1 MSQIEVPDWVVE
13 VAARV
18 VAKNVGEDY
27 DSLGQ
32 FTQETIK
39 ATQRECITAALV
51 AWVVPTKFQSRE
63 RFMGS
68 DWSLWRTFD
77 YPHDRDS
84 DFDRMNNADGWQA
97 ERRDLF
103 TLRQEKPE

>member
-1 MSQIEVPDWVVE
+1 MTEIDVPDWVVE
-13 VAARV
+13 AG
-18 VAKNVGEDY
+18 AKAILAIANPKCVGELAAY
-27 DSLGQ
+27 Q
-32 FTQETIK
+32 FAED
-39 ATQRECITAALV
+39 ALTAALG

-84 DFDRMNNADGWQA
+84 DFDRMNNADGWQS
-97 ERRDLF
+97 ERRDLY
-103 TLRQEKPE
+103 TLRQEKPDVLP

>member
-1 MSQIEVPDWVVE
+1 MTEIDVPDWVVGCAIDSFWRELDPEERQDPEWRKWAGEE
-13 VAARV
+13 VSAMLRAAM
-18 VAKNVGEDY
+18 G
-27 DSLGQ
+27 
-32 FTQETIK
+32 
-39 ATQRECITAALV
+39 

-77 YPHDRDS
+77 YPHDRDR
-84 DFDRMNNADGWQA
+84 DFDSMNNADGWQA